1 MTTLARKTQT
11 LFASGASDIGQFGSG
26 AAGTKVLTTDP
37 AVIQAL
43 PAWAAGWLNATLGAN
58 KFPPIEEVN
67 ALDYLETYQLTY
79 LFQEGIPE
87 YDSGTVYSQYGIC
100 KKSGTFQIYG
110 SLTASNTGNALSDG
124 THWKLLVDLN
134 SSLGFNLS
142 GGLSLAV
149 NTTLTVVNMG
159 SLINLGADGLTI
171 TLPALSAISDGDSVL
186 FTSVSTAAQGGT
198 ISAAGSD
205 TIVDLQANSTV
216 SSVYLSGG
224 QFMIITYVSA
234 IGAWVANATSP
245 CFSGAAQGS
254 FKNLSLAWAS
264 NSTATISADQ
274 ICLENTAGTTHK
286 VRATSLTLNTGASG
300 ANGLDTGSL
309 ASSTWYYVF
318 VIYNPSTRTQACLMS
333 ASSISPTMPSGYF
346 YKARV
351 GAFRTDGSGH
361 IIGFSQKGRR
371 AQYLVGSNC
380 ANLPILISGSSGSI
394 STPTWTAASVSNFV
408 PPTAGAIDA
417 LLFMKQGASPN
428 TAMAAPNSS
437 YGAAGS
443 TSNPS
448 PMMVDGDGVTSTYVA
463 MKSSLI
469 LESSNVYYAA
479 DNANSGLACV
489 GWEDNI

>member
-234 IGAWVANATSP
+234 IGAWVANA
-245 CFSGAAQGS
+245 
-254 FKNLSLAWAS
+254 LSL
-264 NSTATISADQ
+264 I
-274 ICLENTAGTTHK
+274 
-286 VRATSLTLNTGASG
+286 
-300 ANGLDTGSL
+300 
-309 ASSTWYYVF
+309 
-318 VIYNPSTRTQACLMS
+318 
-333 ASSISPTMPSGYF
+333 
-346 YKARV
+346 
-351 GAFRTDGSGH
+351 H
-361 IIGFSQKGRR
+361 I
-371 AQYLVGSNC
+371 
-380 ANLPILISGSSGSI
+380 
-394 STPTWTAASVSNFV
+394 
-408 PPTAGAIDA
+408 
-417 LLFMKQGASPN
+417 
-428 TAMAAPNSS
+428 
-437 YGAAGS
+437 
-443 TSNPS
+443 
-448 PMMVDGDGVTSTYVA
+448 
-463 MKSSLI
+463 
-469 LESSNVYYAA
+469 
-479 DNANSGLACV
+479 
-489 GWEDNI
+489 